1 MSEDFLKKIKNKKE
15 GKENNPF
22 NKLFDNKPK
31 EQETK
36 EKKSNESGIE
46 GIENL
51 GNKSSQSKKQFDFS
65 DTETVEPDRD
75 LSAHSESEDVSP
87 KSEDSLS
94 SIPEKDMTKSD
105 IFNDNTEDDSES
117 QLVINTSS
125 SYKNLEFDDS
135 SGNKSNPFSEETINQ
150 ITGFL
155 KSNEPDRAI
164 EMIRKTM
171 NE

>member
-15 GKENNPF
+15 EKENNPF

-31 EQETK
+31 PAEPK
-36 EKKSNESGIE
+36 EKKEEEAGIE

-51 GNKSSQSKKQFDFS
+51 GNNSSQSKKEFDFS
-65 DTETVEPDRD
+65 DTETAKPEKIEP
-75 LSAHSESEDVSP
+75 AESPDDNAAG
-87 KSEDSLS
+87 KTDDSLS

-105 IFNDNTEDDSES
+105 IFNDNKENDGGSD
-117 QLVINTSS
+117 LVINTSS

-135 SGNKSNPFSEETINQ
+135 SGNKSNPFTGEIISR
-150 ITGFL
+150 ITGHL
-155 KSNEPDRAI
+155 KSNEPSRAI
-164 EMIRKTM
+164 EIIRKTM